1 MSKILELYNQ
11 NIIPQFKSTPGLER
25 KIQGELGKLVTQMY
39 QHALSSSAGYC
50 YKFVLPILNVMT
62 FFKLLNL
69 TPTQVE
75 QAYRSDWKYPSAKT
89 RMYADPFYHVLLLL
103 VFHGLKTK
111 QDVFVNHA
119 MLLILSK
126 LWNGRK
132 SDFIKRSICW

>member
-1 MSKILELYNQ
+1 VSLEL
-11 NIIPQFKSTPGLER
+11 T
-25 KIQGELGKLVTQMY
+25 
-39 QHALSSSAGYC
+39 
-50 YKFVLPILNVMT
+50 ILN
-62 FFKLLNL
+62 
-69 TPTQVE
+69 
-75 QAYRSDWKYPSAKT
+75 KYKW
-89 RMYADPFYHVLLLL
+89 YADPFYHVLLLL